1 MTLKRSDEHLIVLR
15 RRAISEAKLHGM
27 TLSQITIW
35 LEEEGLVNPDTK
47 KPWSITTIS
56 NDLREIEKE
65 WTDVMLKDITSHRS
79 RVLAEFGEVKNAA
92 WKAGKL
98 DTVLRAVNGEIALLG
113 LNELDRMGTEIAL
126 AALLKGLPEG
136 VRSLVRDKLMKRAG
150 RSDPISVQAVRPQQI
165 PVHTIPQAP
174 VIEISRPRRAT

>member
-1 MTLKRSDEHLIVLR
+1 MTLKRSEEHLIVLR

-27 TLSQITIW
+27 SLHQITIW
-35 LEEEGLVNPDTK
+35 LEEEGLVNPESG

-56 NDLREIEKE
+56 NDLKEIKKE
-65 WTDVMLKDITSHRS
+65 WTDVMLQDITSHRA

-113 LNELDRMGTEIAL
+113 LNELERMGTEIAL
-126 AALLKGLPEG
+126 AALLKGLPDS
-136 VRSLVRDKLMKRAG
+136 VRILVKQRLSKKVG
-150 RSDPISVQAVRPQQI
+150 QKSEPI
-165 PVHTIPQAP
+165 PVHALPLLP
-174 VIEISRPRRAT
+174 KEIERPTRRAN